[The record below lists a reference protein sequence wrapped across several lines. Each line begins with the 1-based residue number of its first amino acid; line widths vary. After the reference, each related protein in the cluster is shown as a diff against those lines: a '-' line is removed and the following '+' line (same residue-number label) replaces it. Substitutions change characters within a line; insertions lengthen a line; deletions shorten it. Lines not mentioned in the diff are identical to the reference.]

1 MKLREA
7 KRKEKKGLLILEE
20 QQKTYKHKQFLS
32 RKLWFFSC
40 RTAAAAAGCT
50 LLPLSLEGAGLLM

>member
-20 QQKTYKHKQFLS
+20 QQKTYKPKQFLS

-40 RTAAAAAGCT
+40 RTVAAGCT

>member
-7 KRKEKKGLLILEE
+7 KRKKKKGFLILEE

-32 RKLWFFSC
+32 RKLWFFAC
-40 RTAAAAAGCT
+40 RTSAAGCI